1 MMLRALVI
9 GLLTS
14 ALLTMTAWTQGQL
27 GTATETR
34 ACSKKP

>member
-1 MMLRALVI
+1 MLRALVI

-14 ALLTMTAWTQGQL
+14 TLLTMTARTRGQF
-27 GTATETR
+27 GTPAETR